1 MFTSIRYHVKTTM
14 KKDVHQVKQYRRV
27 VPDVEILSLYSA
39 RAFPRHSH
47 DQFGIGVFAQG
58 SQRSWSNIGNVNAVT
73 GDIIMVNPGEIHDG
87 IPAGPRGWH
96 MLYINPD
103 IFINEWNSDL
113 PTDALILKPVVH
125 DPVLGLMIRQFFRQ
139 LTNNDPDTMAL
150 EEMILRC
157 LMQAGKHH
165 TLTATRGIPYSPTV
179 RRVKEFIDD
188 APEEN
193 MTLTGLATLCDISRF
208 QLIRRFSREVGMTP
222 HAYLLQSRVRLAKKL
237 LSQGKRTV
245 DVAIM
250 AGFTDQSHL
259 THAFQKQTGITPGQY
274 RTAVVE

>member
-1 MFTSIRYHVKTTM
+1 M
-14 KKDVHQVKQYRRV
+14 KKDVHQVKQHRCV
-27 VPDVEILSLYSA
+27 IPDIEILSLYSE

-47 DQFGIGVFAQG
+47 DQFGIGVFTHG
-58 SQRSWSNIGNVNAVT
+58 SHRSWSNIGNVNAVT

-87 IPAGPRGWH
+87 IPATGPRGWH

-103 IFINEWNSDL
+103 VFIKEWNTDL
-113 PTDALILKPVVH
+113 PTGDLTLKPVVH
-125 DPVLGLMIRQFFRQ
+125 DPALGLMIRQFFSQ
-139 LTNNDPDTMAL
+139 SATGDPDTMAI
-150 EEMILRC
+150 EELIMRC
-157 LMQAGKHH
+157 LMQVGQHH
-165 TLTATRGIPYSPTV
+165 TLSTAQPIPYSPTV

-193 MTLTGLATLCDISRF
+193 ITLAGLANLFDITRF
-208 QLIRRFSREVGMTP
+208 QLIRSFSREVGITP

-245 DVAIM
+245 DVAVM
-250 AGFTDQSHL
+250 AGFSDQSHL

-274 RTAVVE
+274 RSAVLD